1 MKKQMKILQIIDSL
15 ATGGAEKL
23 LLDTIPLYREKGI
36 EMDLLVLK
44 DDNYPFM
51 QQLKE
56 LNCCKVYTLGKGS
69 VYNPLHIFKIA
80 RIIKN
85 YDIAHVHL
93 FPAQY
98 WAVLGKIISGA
109 KTKLVF
115 TEHSTSN
122 RRIRNKN
129 SRMIESFIYGKY
141 DNIVCITNKVKKI
154 IHAHSNLNK
163 NKLITIENGV
173 NLNTILHAHSL
184 PKKEIT
190 DSLREDEKL
199 ILQVSSMQEPKDQK
213 TLISAISHLSENIK
227 LILVG
232 DGVLRP
238 SLEKFSKQ
246 LHLENRVFFLGK
258 RTDVPQLLKT
268 ADIIVLS
275 SKYEGLSLSSIEG
288 MASGK
293 PFVASN
299 VPGLKEV
306 VSGAGVLFEQGNDT
320 ELAQVITRL
329 LNDEDYYQQTIK
341 SCQEKAQQYSIYKM
355 LNQHIKLYESLV

>member
-1 MKKQMKILQIIDSL
+1 MKILQIIDSL

-80 RIIKN
+80 QIIKN

-115 TEHSTSN
+115 TEHNTTNNRMGSKLYST
-122 RRIRNKN
+122 IDKL
-129 SRMIESFIYGKY
+129 MYKY
-141 DNIVCITNKVKKI
+141 YQKI
-154 IHAHSNLNK
+154 ICISEEIMGIMGSYLPSK
-163 NKLITIENGV
+163 KEKLHLIENGI
-173 NLNTILHAHSL
+173 NLSTFSDATPLNRESIHPNLSD
-184 PKKEIT
+184 K
-190 DSLREDEKL
+190 DSLL
-199 ILQVSSMQEPKDQK
+199 IQVSGFRLQKDQK
-213 TLISAISHLSENIK
+213 TLIKSLNAIPENVK
-227 LILVG
+227 LLLVG
-232 DGVLRP
+232 SGVYEDDCKQLV
-238 SLEKFSKQ
+238 KQ